1 MHKVREEHD
10 LDQQEGEELRR
21 LAVAHAL
28 EKKRLEQI
36 GRQEQRTT
44 MAENLR
50 QIEDVKRMQEIQ
62 SLQDQEEDE
71 KCRIFAAA
79 KKKMMR
85 LRAEKER
92 ELHETKQRSL
102 NNIKEKLS
110 AQLQVISFGSMSL
123 VFALCLTSI
132 CL

>member
-1 MHKVREEHD
+1 M
-10 LDQQEGEELRR
+10 
-21 LAVAHAL
+21 AHAL

-36 GRQEQRTT
+36 GRQEQRTM

-50 QIEDVKRMQEIQ
+50 QIEDVKRMQAIQ
-62 SLQDQEEDE
+62 ALQDQEEDE

-92 ELHETKQRSL
+92 ELHEAKQRSL

-110 AQLQVISFGSMSL
+110 AQLEVTSL
-123 VFALCLTSI
+123 AP
-132 CL
+132 